1 MVPAEAL
8 RGRGIFA
15 GVPDGKLERFARIGE
30 PIVVK
35 AGEFLFRL
43 GDSAK
48 WLYLIDRGKVDL
60 SVPFHI
66 QGAPREIAIQTAGSG
81 DTLAW
86 SSLVRP
92 HVLTMSAR
100 AVENSRLLRFSGE
113 ALGSLCHEEAETGL
127 AVIER
132 LTEVVGRRLQQVQA
146 MWIRELQR
154 SIDGS
159 EG

>member
-1 MVPAEAL
+1 MVPADAL

-15 GVPDGKLERFARIGE
+15 GVPDGRLERFARLGE
-30 PIVVK
+30 PVAAK

-43 GDSAK
+43 GDPAK

-60 SVPFHI
+60 SVPFRI
-66 QGAPREIAIQTAGSG
+66 QGATREIAIQRAVAG

-86 SSLVRP
+86 SSLARP

-100 AVENSRLLRFSGE
+100 AVENTQLLQFSGE
-113 ALGSLCHEEAETGL
+113 ALGALCHEDAEVGL

-132 LTEVVGRRLQQVQA
+132 LTEVVGRRLHQVQA
-146 MWIRELQR
+146 MWIREIQR
-154 SIDGS
+154 GMDVG